1 MFNEDEIKDQVDE
14 FNQVMDDMLD
24 LRRASARELAEAAAW
39 LVKITEG
46 YAEAY
51 REAVKSGW
59 TPAQLRKA
67 KFPEPGHRKRRKREQ
82 KRWPMNQQLK
92 WSKPARQMMVM
103 VLTNFSRPFYSRQL
117 SGSRRVVS
125 MDEPGLFSRDQLC
138 GVR

>member
-14 FNQVMDDMLD
+14 FNQVMDDMFE

-82 KRWPMNQQLK
+82 KK
-92 WSKPARQMMVM
+92 MVNES
-103 VLTNFSRPFYSRQL
+103 TAE
-117 SGSRRVVS
+117 VVQAS
-125 MDEPGLFSRDQLC
+125 ETDDGD
-138 GVR
+138 GID